1 MSVPSQACR
10 VELKAG
16 SRIDS
21 AVGAGVGS
29 REGAGVGLLG
39 AYVGRCEGAGEGRLV
54 GLMVGACEGAADGAR
69 VLAATFQ
76 VYNPVVSVES
86 TAVLPEGAKAT
97 PLQSELV
104 AALVSC
110 SQVLPPVC
118 DT

>member
-1 MSVPSQACR
+1 
-10 VELKAG
+10 
-16 SRIDS
+16 
-21 AVGAGVGS
+21 
-29 REGAGVGLLG
+29 
-39 AYVGRCEGAGEGRLV
+39 
-54 GLMVGACEGAADGAR
+54 
-69 VLAATFQ
+69 
-76 VYNPVVSVES
+76 VSVES